1 MTGTVTLY
9 TYWRSQA
16 AFRVRIALRLKG
28 IANEKITL
36 DLLKGDQF
44 AASYQALNP
53 EGVVPTLID
62 GAGEPLVQSLAIL
75 EYLDEKYPD
84 PPLLPTELRA
94 RAHARAIAQMVA
106 MDAHPFIV
114 PRVRKYLEEEL
125 GLDEATRAQMGA
137 PLARCGQPR
146 GRAGARQGPAHRAL
160 LRRRSADHRGHLPG
174 GAPDQRQAVRR
185 ARARGLSD
193 RGPHLRQL
201 HGSSRRSPPSTRCA
215 SRTRRRNSIP
225 ARKRHRAHARRD
237 SARRRLSGAPG
248 RRGSALRD
256 RADVQADRRR
266 VRLGA
271 RRARARG
278 RALHGGLGVRD
289 LPCRAVWPTA

>member
-28 IANEKITL
+28 IAIEKVTL

-62 GAGEPLVQSLAIL
+62 GAGEPLTQSLAIL

-125 GLDEATRAQMGA
+125 GLDEATRARWVRHWLDAGSRAVEQV
-137 PLARCGQPR
+137 LAKDPR
-146 GRAGARQGPAHRAL
+146 SGRFCVGDRPTIADICLAAHLTSGKLFGGREPANYPTAGRIYENCMQLEAFAAEHP
-160 LRRRSADHRGHLPG
+160 
-174 GAPDQRQAVRR
+174 
-185 ARARGLSD
+185 
-193 RGPHLRQL
+193 LRQ
-201 HGSSRRSPPSTRCA
+201 P
-215 SRTRRRNSIP
+215 
-225 ARKRHRAHARRD
+225 D
-237 SARRRLSGAPG
+237 APKE
-248 RRGSALRD
+248 
-256 RADVQADRRR
+256 
-266 VRLGA
+266 
-271 RRARARG
+271 
-278 RALHGGLGVRD
+278 
-289 LPCRAVWPTA
+289 